1 MDALP
6 PADPTADDSPSGP
19 ETSPH
24 AASISLAVERLRA
37 GDLVAFPT
45 ETVYGLGADAEN
57 EAAVR
62 RIFAA
67 KGRPADH
74 PVIVH
79 LAHAQQIDQWAT
91 NIPPAAWRLAEAFWP
106 GPLTL
111 ILERSNRVLD
121 VVTGGQN
128 TVGLR
133 VPSHPLTHEL
143 LKQFGG
149 GIAAPSA
156 NRFGRISPTLA
167 SHVQQELGDQ
177 VSCILD
183 GGPAEVGLESTIVDL
198 TGPQPVILRPGG
210 ITAEQ
215 ITAVLQQP
223 LGEFAANTTRT
234 SGRLQSHYAPR
245 AAVVIVEPLDLPATM
260 RAMETA
266 GQRYAVLCDERYVK
280 PANLNRA
287 HWFKLPDD
295 PTTRA
300 QRLYIALRAADDA
313 GYPTLI
319 VAHERDPAGLD
330 AAIWDRLQ
338 KAAAPRD

>member
-1 MDALP
+1 ME
-6 PADPTADDSPSGP
+6 
-19 ETSPH
+19 ETSP
-24 AASISLAVERLRA
+24 AISSPSISPSLQAQIEVAAAALRA
-37 GDLVAFPT
+37 GQLVAFPT
-45 ETVYGLGADAEN
+45 ETVYGLGANAED

-62 RIFAA
+62 QIFAA

-79 LAHAQQIDQWAT
+79 LAQAQQIDDWAVE
-91 NIPPAAWRLAEAFWP
+91 IPATAWQLAEAFWP

-111 ILERSNRVLD
+111 ILKRSGKALD

-133 VPSHPLTHEL
+133 VPSHPVAHEL

-167 SHVQQELGDQ
+167 AHVRQELGDT
-177 VSCILD
+177 VNLILD
-183 GGPAEVGLESTIVDL
+183 GGPSEVGLESTIVDL
-198 TGPQPVILRPGG
+198 TGPQAVILRPGG

-215 ITAVLQQP
+215 VSAVLNQP
-223 LGEFAANTTRT
+223 LGDSTENATRA

-245 AAVVIVEPLDLPATM
+245 AEVVIIEPMSLPATV
-260 RAMETA
+260 RASEA
-266 GQRYAVLCDERYVK
+266 AKERIAVICDEMYVR

-287 HWFKLPDD
+287 HWFKLPAD
-295 PTTRA
+295 PVTRA

-313 GYPTLI
+313 GYQKL
-319 VAHERDPAGLD
+319 VVVHERDSQQQD

-338 KAAAPRD
+338 KAAAPRS

>member
-1 MDALP
+1 MELP
-6 PADPTADDSPSGP
+6 SPATTIADSLRPQI
-19 ETSPH
+19 EQ
-24 AASISLAVERLRA
+24 AAAFLRA
-37 GDLVAFPT
+37 GKLVAFPT
-45 ETVYGLGADAEN
+45 ETVYGLGANAEN
-57 EAAVR
+57 DAAVR
-62 RIFAA
+62 LIFTA

-79 LAHAQQIDQWAT
+79 LAHAQQIEDWAVD
-91 NIPPAAWRLAEAFWP
+91 IPATAWQLAAAFWP

-111 ILERSNRVLD
+111 ILSRSPRVLD

-133 VPSHPLTHEL
+133 VPSHPVAHEL
-143 LKQFGG
+143 LKLFGG

-156 NRFGRISPTLA
+156 NRFGRLSPTLA
-167 SHVQQELGDQ
+167 AHVRQELGDS
-177 VSCILD
+177 VELILD
-183 GGPAEVGLESTIVDL
+183 GGASEVGLESTIVDL
-198 TGPQPVILRPGG
+198 TGPEPVLLRPGA

-215 ITAVLQQP
+215 IAAVLNQP
-223 LGEFAANTTRT
+223 LGDAAANETRT

-245 AAVVIVEPLDLPATM
+245 AKVIVVEPLALPATI
-260 RAMETA
+260 RAAEA
-266 GQRYAVLCDERYVK
+266 AKERVAVVCDEAYVR

-287 HWFKLPDD
+287 HWFKLPAD
-295 PTTRA
+295 PVTRA

-319 VAHERDPAGLD
+319 VVHERDAENRD

-338 KAAAPRD
+338 KAAAPRT

>member
-6 PADPTADDSPSGP
+6 APAAVSGSATPSGDP
-19 ETSPH
+19 LLIAD
-24 AASISLAVERLRA
+24 AAERLRT
-37 GDLVAFPT
+37 GQLVAFPT
-45 ETVYGLGADAEN
+45 ETVYGLGADALN
-57 EAAVR
+57 EGAVR
-62 RIFAA
+62 QIFAA

-74 PVIVH
+74 PLIVH
-79 LAHAQQIDQWAT
+79 LAQAQQIDTWAME
-91 NIPPAAWRLAEAFWP
+91 IPLAAWQLAEAFWP

-111 ILERSNRVLD
+111 ILRRSSQVPD

-133 VPSHPLTHEL
+133 VPSHPVAHEL

-167 SHVQQELGDQ
+167 AHVRQELGDQ

-183 GGPAEVGLESTIVDL
+183 GGASQVGLESTIVDL
-198 TGPQPVILRPGG
+198 TGARPVILRPGG

-215 ITAVLQQP
+215 IAGVLNQP
-223 LGEFAANTTRT
+223 LGEPAENATRA
-234 SGRLQSHYAPR
+234 SGRLQSHYAPQ
-245 AAVVIVEPLDLPATM
+245 AELVIVEPYQLPATV
-260 RAMETA
+260 REIQAS
-266 GQRYAVLCDERYVK
+266 GRRCAVLCDERYVR
-280 PANLNRA
+280 PANLNRS

-295 PTTRA
+295 LATRA

-313 GYPTLI
+313 GYQTLI
-319 VAHERDPAGLD
+319 VAHERDPAGQD

-338 KAAAPRD
+338 KAAAPRS